1 MVHCRTPPSLARD
14 SLRQVNH
21 TRAALHSSIGQ
32 QPFSPLAVSSPS
44 LLSQS
49 AALLSSRSQQP
60 PSPLVVSSTPLL
72 SQSAI
77 IGHSLSAVLRQLLC
91 RALGACIKEQK
102 DKKAEALQ
110 ERPTKKQKKGLA
122 AAEQKKVAAAELAD
136 ITSANK
142 ELQAEAGAQGEALKE
157 QVAEAEKKEQALAA
171 MVSANK
177 ELQAEAGAQ
186 GEALKEQVAETK
198 EKEQALAAMASANKE
213 LQALKEAKGEA
224 LEEQV
229 AEAKEKEQALA
240 AMAPANKELQAEAG
254 AQGEALEHHAA
265 VWEKAYHTIAQK
277 VQAEGV
283 TMEGRLACSEGMA
296 QQLRAGQSAALA
308 KIITK
313 TTLGGC

>member
-1 MVHCRTPPSLARD
+1 MTLDQWSIVGRLHLSQEIAFDRSTTHEQPSTPL
-14 SLRQVNH
+14 L
-21 TRAALHSSIGQ
+21 
-32 QPFSPLAVSSPS
+32 VSSPS

-136 ITSANK
+136 IT
-142 ELQAEAGAQGEALKE
+142 
-157 QVAEAEKKEQALAA
+157 
-171 MVSANK
+171 SANK